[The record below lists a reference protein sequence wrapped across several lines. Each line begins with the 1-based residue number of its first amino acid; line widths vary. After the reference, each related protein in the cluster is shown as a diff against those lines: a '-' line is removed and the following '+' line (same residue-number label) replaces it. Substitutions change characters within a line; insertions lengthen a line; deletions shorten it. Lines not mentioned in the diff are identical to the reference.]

1 MQSLQKQRA
10 HKQLSAADFL
20 GAADERG
27 GPWGLLLFLLYKE
40 SRRNLDY
47 EK

>member
-10 HKQLSAADFL
+10 HKQLST
-20 GAADERG
+20 ADERG